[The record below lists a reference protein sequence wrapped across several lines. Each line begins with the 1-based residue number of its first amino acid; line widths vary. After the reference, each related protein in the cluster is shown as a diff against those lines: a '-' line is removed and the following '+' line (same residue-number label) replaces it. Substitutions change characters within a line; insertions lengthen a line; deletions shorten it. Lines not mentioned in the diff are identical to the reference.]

1 MRLPD
6 EVNKYKSDGRTI
18 QLDLNDHIVADIAT
32 EPDAAAIPFA
42 DWLRSHGWTV
52 NTQHQGAMQ
61 IGGKTADQD
70 KDVFNLQLRL
80 LNEYAGA
87 HLIH

>member
-1 MRLPD
+1 MRLP
-6 EVNKYKSDGRTI
+6 EEAQRWQSDGRTI
-18 QLDLNDHIVADIAT
+18 DLDLTDYIVADIAT
-32 EPDAAAIPFA
+32 EPAAATIPFA
-42 DWLRSHGWTV
+42 DWLRSNGWTV
-52 NTQHQGAMQ
+52 NTQHQGAMR

-70 KDVFNLQLRL
+70 REVFNLQLRL